1 MPRPY
6 LTYSQI
12 LTDLRIADKNDLSTT
27 FEYRV
32 ISADLNYLHLICDEP
47 VPQKEVQKYTLN
59 GLPRKERPNIRKGR
73 TCQAKI
79 TLLPKVGTFYVKG
92 QGGGKRKFGRKR
104 KRSLN

>member
-1 MPRPY
+1 M
-6 LTYSQI
+6 TYSQI

-59 GLPRKERPNIRKGR
+59 GLPRKEGRRKGR

-79 TLLPKVGTFYVKG
+79 TLLPKNGTFYLKSLRLKSKV
-92 QGGGKRKFGRKR
+92 GRRR
-104 KRSLN
+104 KRSFLE